1 MPETEKKVLST
12 YVEPELNEA
21 VQEEARR
28 KQVSVAAVLRW
39 ALLDRYATQNQTASK
54 A

>member
-1 MPETEKKVLST
+1 MTETDKKVLST
-12 YVEPELNEA
+12 YVERELNDA

-39 ALLDRYATQNQTASK
+39 ALIDRYAEKYQVQSNG
-54 A
+54 